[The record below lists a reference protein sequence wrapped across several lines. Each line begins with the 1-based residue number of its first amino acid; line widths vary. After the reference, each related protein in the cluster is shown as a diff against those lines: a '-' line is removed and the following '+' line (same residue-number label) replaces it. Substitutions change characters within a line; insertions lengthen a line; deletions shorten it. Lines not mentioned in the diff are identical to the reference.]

1 MSGENILKGCLVES
15 DPGVIA
21 REWRAKRRAL
31 LVAILLQVLLVGLLV
46 LAPLLGA
53 VERLPWTTRKIMPT
67 VPYKGPPEPK
77 EPKRDAV
84 SQGKKPPLMRNEQPI
99 FQPPRI
105 PTEVAEVN
113 DPPDIIAQWQESNRE
128 GENRGGR
135 EGIGIEGIDPSGRR
149 HVLPEPPEIKP
160 QPKPRPVVSEGVQA
174 ARLVRRVEPKYPALP
189 RSAGIEGKVV
199 LRAIIAK
206 DGTIQ
211 SLEVISGH
219 PLFIEAARE
228 AIGQWRYQPTLLNGV
243 PVEVETQITVVF
255 SMRR

>member
-15 DPGVIA
+15 DPAVIA
-21 REWRAKRRAL
+21 RERQAKRRAL
-31 LVAILLQVLLVGLLV
+31 VVAIILQVLLVGLLV

-53 VERLPWTTRKIMPT
+53 VEKLPWTTREIMPT
-67 VPYKGPPEPK
+67 VPYKGPPEPSGQK
-77 EPKRDAV
+77 KGQTAPH
-84 SQGKKPPLMRNEQPI
+84 KKPPRITNKPPI
-99 FQPPRI
+99 YQPPRI
-105 PTEVAEVN
+105 PTGVAEVK
-113 DPPDIIAQWQESNRE
+113 DPPEIIAEWMESNRE

-135 EGIGIEGIDPSGRR
+135 EGVGIEGIDPNGRSP
-149 HVLPEPPEIKP
+149 VLPEPPATKP
-160 QPKPRPVVSEGVQA
+160 QPKPRPVVSEGVQE
-174 ARLVRRVEPKYPALP
+174 ARLVHRVEPKYPPLP

-211 SLEVISGH
+211 SLEVLSGH

-228 AIGQWRYQPTLLNGV
+228 AIGQWRFQPTLLNGV

>member
-15 DPGVIA
+15 DPAVVA
-21 REWRAKRRAL
+21 RERQAKRGAL
-31 LVAILLQVLLVGLLV
+31 VVAIILQVLLVGLLV

-53 VERLPWTTRKIMPT
+53 VEKLPWTTREIMPT
-67 VPYKGPPEPK
+67 VPYKGPPEARGPK
-77 EPKRDAV
+77 HDQTAPR
-84 SQGKKPPLMRNEQPI
+84 KKPPRITNKPAIYQP
-99 FQPPRI
+99 QDI
-105 PTEVAEVN
+105 PTEVATVN
-113 DPPDIIAQWQESNRE
+113 DPPEIIAEWKELNRE
-128 GENRGGR
+128 GANRGGR
-135 EGIGIEGIDPSGRR
+135 EGIGIEGIDPNGRSP
-149 HVLPEPPEIKP
+149 VLPEPPEIKP

-174 ARLVRRVEPKYPALP
+174 ARLVHRVEPKYPPLA

-211 SLEVISGH
+211 SLEVLSGH

-228 AIGQWRYQPTLLNGV
+228 AIGQWRYQPTLLSGV

>member
-15 DPGVIA
+15 DPAVIA
-21 REWRAKRRAL
+21 RERQAKRRAL
-31 LVAILLQVLLVGLLV
+31 VVAILLQVLLVGLLV

-53 VERLPWTTRKIMPT
+53 VEKLPWTTREIMPT

-77 EPKRDAV
+77 GPKQDQTAPR
-84 SQGKKPPLMRNEQPI
+84 KKPPRITNQPAI
-99 FQPPRI
+99 YQPRDI

-113 DPPDIIAQWQESNRE
+113 DPPEIIAEWQESNRE
-128 GENRGGR
+128 GANRGGR
-135 EGIGIEGIDPSGRR
+135 EGVGMEGIDPNGRSS
-149 HVLPEPPEIKP
+149 VLPEPPEIKP

-174 ARLVRRVEPKYPALP
+174 ARLVHRVEPKYPPLP

-211 SLEVISGH
+211 SLEVLSGH

-228 AIGQWRYQPTLLNGV
+228 AIGQWRYQPTLLSGV
-243 PVEVETQITVVF
+243 PVEVETQITVIF
-255 SMRR
+255 TQRR